1 MPSPTPVLTPAE
13 VERIALLARL
23 ELTEDEKSRYAGQLS
38 AVLDYAAALMSVNVD
53 DIPPT
58 ASVLDVVNVMRAD
71 DTPGGSLSREEALAN
86 APRTDGLNFEVQ
98 ATFDAGD

>member
-1 MPSPTPVLTPAE
+1 MPNFTVAE

-23 ELTEDEKSRYAGQLS
+23 ELTEGETSRYAVQLS

-58 ASVLDVVNVMRAD
+58 ASVLDAVNVMRSD
-71 DTPGGSLSREEALAN
+71 DIPGGSLSREEALAN
-86 APRTDGLNFEVQ
+86 APRTDGLSFEVQ